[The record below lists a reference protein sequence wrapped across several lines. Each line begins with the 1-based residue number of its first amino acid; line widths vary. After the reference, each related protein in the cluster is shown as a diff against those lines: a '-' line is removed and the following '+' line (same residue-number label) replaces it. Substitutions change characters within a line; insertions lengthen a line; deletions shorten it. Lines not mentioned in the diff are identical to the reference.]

1 VLISMQKT
9 ANSDYDRFYTL
20 DQTRIQSST
29 DDSTVVEQ
37 TLITPVN
44 ILIQGSIDSN
54 PTKAG
59 MTANISYTGTQVKGN
74 IYGSI
79 EVNYGSI
86 VKKYTF
92 KSNKLSVVFRVIKDH
107 QQHITA
113 VFQDIVVQDALQ
125 GSTYSPCTLNL
136 LATKVGNSSF
146 ICSHIITL
154 PDTSNLIVSGLHKG
168 LLVVR

>member
-1 VLISMQKT
+1 MQRT
-9 ANSDYDRFYTL
+9 VNTDHNGFYTSG
-20 DQTRIQSST
+20 QTRIQSST
-29 DDSTVVEQ
+29 GDISVVEP
-37 TLITPVN
+37 TLVTPVN

-59 MTANISYTGTQVKGN
+59 ITANISYTDTQLKGN

-92 KSNKLSVVFRVIKDH
+92 KSNKLSVVFRVIKDQH
-107 QQHITA
+107 QHYTA
-113 VFQDIVVQDALQ
+113 VFQDIVLQDALQ

-146 ICSHIITL
+146 ICSYIITL
-154 PDTSNLIVSGLHKG
+154 PDNSNLIVSGLHKG